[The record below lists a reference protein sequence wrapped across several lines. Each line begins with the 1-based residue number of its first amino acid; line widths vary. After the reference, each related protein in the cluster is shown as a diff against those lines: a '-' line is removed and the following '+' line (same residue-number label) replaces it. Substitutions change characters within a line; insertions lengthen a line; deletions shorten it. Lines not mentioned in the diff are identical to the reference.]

1 MYTIFLKTLQEG
13 LRIMIWNEKKD
24 EELLVSSLS
33 NESAFSLLVER
44 WWKKI
49 YSFIFFKIGSADE
62 AKELTQE
69 VFLKIYL
76 NIENFNPAYKF
87 STWIYKIAQNLS
99 IDFLRKKHMVMTEL
113 TNQSLIT
120 KKTPLTEII
129 KEEKNKEI
137 WDALEKLPEDLK
149 EIILLRH
156 QEELSYEEIS
166 EILNLKLGTVKN
178 RIFKARK
185 LLEEIIGEEDGK
197 M

>member
-13 LRIMIWNEKKD
+13 FRIMIWNEKKD
-24 EELLVSSLS
+24 EELLLSSLS

-49 YSFIFFKIGSADE
+49 YSFIFFKIGSGDE

-69 VFLKIYL
+69 VFLKVYL
-76 NIENFNPAYKF
+76 NIENFNPSYKF

-99 IDFLRKKHMVMTEL
+99 IDFLRKKHMVITEL

-129 KEEKNKEI
+129 VEEKNKEI
-137 WDALEKLPEDLK
+137 WDAIEKLPEDLK

-185 LLEEIIGEEDGK
+185 LLAEMIGEEDGK

>member
-185 LLEEIIGEEDGK
+185 LLAEMIGEEDGK